1 MSNNYNNYNVN
12 KNFQDVMQMYRFVD
26 TTSKQSPIRSSLPE
40 NRVRVH
46 KKGTYN
52 VVVFSTRLY
61 DEFIKDGIKSLRLA
75 ENKYTGELAFV
86 LTDQL
91 DPDAHPLRLQKVGN
105 KGAKRSVIQ
114 VASKPL
120 VDKLCEILGADKDAD
135 SFDIEISVNNS
146 VRPEVKFYTIQ
157 KI

>member
-1 MSNNYNNYNVN
+1 MSN
-12 KNFQDVMQMYRFVD
+12 NFQDVMQMYRFVD
-26 TTSKQSPIRSSLPE
+26 TTSKHSTIRASLPE

-46 KKGTYN
+46 KKPNYN
-52 VVVFSTRLY
+52 VVVFSTRLH

-75 ENKYTGELAFV
+75 ENKYTGDLAFV

-91 DPDAHPLRLQKVGN
+91 DPGAHPLRLHKVGA
-105 KGAKRSVIQ
+105 KGAKRSAIQ

-120 VDKLCEILGADKDAD
+120 VDKLCEVLGADKDAN
-135 SFDIEISVNNS
+135 SFDIELSVNNS
-146 VRPEVKFYTIQ
+146 VRQNVKFYTIQ